1 MFLFS
6 DNVLTEIKGNRESV
20 GASIFNHKKNF
31 INHKLEVKPGDL
43 VYLSTDGFPDQFGG
57 GQGKKLKWKGFREL
71 LTKTAIK
78 PLDIQKKELSSFFN
92 NWKKGTEQLD
102 DVCVVGVRM

>member
-1 MFLFS
+1 MFS

-31 INHKLEVKPGDL
+31 INYKVEIKSGDV

-57 GQGKKLKWKGFREL
+57 VQGKKLKWKGFREL
-71 LTKTAIK
+71 LAKTAKK
-78 PLDIQKKELSSFFN
+78 PLNIQKRELVSFFN
-92 NWKKGTEQLD
+92 DWKKGAEQLD
-102 DVCVVGVRM
+102 DVCVVGVRL